1 LHVRGVSPNLASKG
15 EADSFLLLWGRALGT
30 RMSGFKPADA
40 ALEGFRITRENP
52 RAFGAW
58 IGASFFFSVLAIIVD
73 AVMPPGVRQG
83 LASLNADQTLT
94 PRQLVDTLVLAAPVL
109 IFALAVLSIT
119 SAAVY
124 RLIFRHD
131 DARFGYLRLGADELR
146 LMGLTV
152 ICFGLAIILVVAV
165 SLIGG
170 TALSIL
176 ALAAPDAANALR
188 WPTALLSLAI
198 VGAILVRLS
207 LAPVATF
214 AERRITVFE
223 SWGLTRGYFWPL
235 LGAYALALACI
246 VVIGILILIVFT
258 LVAGAVLV
266 ATGGQLSDV
275 GLMLKPQDS
284 SLKSYLSVGIIA
296 YMIVSSI
303 FSALWNA
310 VIAAPGAVAY
320 AQLHGA
326 PPSRPLAAQP
336 EAG

>member
-1 LHVRGVSPNLASKG
+1 
-15 EADSFLLLWGRALGT
+15 
-30 RMSGFKPADA
+30 MSGFSASEA

-58 IGASFFFSVLAIIVD
+58 VGASFFFSVLAIIVD

-94 PRQLVDTLVLAAPVL
+94 PHQLVDTLVLAAPVL

-152 ICFGLAIILVVAV
+152 ICFGLAIVLVVAV
-165 SLIGG
+165 SLIVGIV
-170 TALSIL
+170 LSII
-176 ALAAPDAANALR
+176 AVAVPGVANALR
-188 WPTALLSLAI
+188 WPAALLSLAI
-198 VGAILVRLS
+198 VGAVMVRLS

>member
-1 LHVRGVSPNLASKG
+1 MSPNLASKG

>member
-1 LHVRGVSPNLASKG
+1 
-15 EADSFLLLWGRALGT
+15 
-30 RMSGFKPADA
+30 MSGFSATEA
-40 ALEGFRITRENP
+40 ALEGFRLTRENP
-52 RAFGAW
+52 KAFGAW
-58 IGASFFFSVLAIIVD
+58 VGASFFFSVLTIIVD
-73 AVMPPGVRQG
+73 AILPSGVRQG
-83 LASLNADQTLT
+83 LASLNAEQTLT
-94 PRQLVDTLVLAAPVL
+94 PAQLVDALVFAAPVL

-131 DARFGYLRLGADELR
+131 DGRFGYLRMGADELR

-152 ICFGLAIILVVAV
+152 LCFGIAIGLVVAV
-165 SLIGG
+165 SFVVGII
-170 TALSIL
+170 LSVIAVVAPQVATNL
-176 ALAAPDAANALR
+176 QWPAAIV
-188 WPTALLSLAI
+188 SLAI

-223 SWGLTRGYFWPL
+223 SWGLTRGHFWPL
-235 LGAYALALACI
+235 LGAYSLALACI
-246 VVIGILILIVFT
+246 VVIGILLLIVFT
-258 LVAGAVLV
+258 LVAGAVLM
-266 ATGGQLSDV
+266 ASGGQLSDV
-275 GLMLKPQDS
+275 GTMLRPQNG

-310 VIAAPGAVAY
+310 VVAAPGAVAY
-320 AQLHGA
+320 QQLHGT
-326 PPSRPLAAQP
+326 PPQRPLTAQT

>member
-1 LHVRGVSPNLASKG
+1 
-15 EADSFLLLWGRALGT
+15 
-30 RMSGFKPADA
+30 MSGFSATEA
-40 ALEGFRITRENP
+40 ALEGFRLTRENP
-52 RAFGAW
+52 KAFGAW
-58 IGASFFFSVLAIIVD
+58 VGASFFFNVLAIIVD
-73 AVMPPGVRQG
+73 AFMPASVRQG
-83 LASLNADQTLT
+83 LASLNADQALT
-94 PRQLVDTLVLAAPVL
+94 PYQLLDTLVLAAPVL

-152 ICFGLAIILVVAV
+152 LCFGIAIVLVVAV
-165 SLIGG
+165 SLVVGIV
-170 TALSIL
+170 LSLIAAVLPDL
-176 ALAAPDAANALR
+176 ANTLR
-188 WPTALLSLAI
+188 WPAAIFSLAI
-198 VGAILVRLS
+198 VGAVLVRLS

-223 SWGLTRGYFWPL
+223 SWRLTRGCFWPL
-235 LGAYALALACI
+235 LGAYAMALACI

-258 LVAGAVLV
+258 LVAGAILV

-275 GLMLKPQDS
+275 GRILKPQDS
-284 SLKSYLSVGIIA
+284 SLTSYLSVGIIA
-296 YMIVSSI
+296 YMVVSSV

-310 VIAAPGAVAY
+310 VIAAPGAIAY
-320 AQLHGA
+320 QQLHGT
-326 PPSRPLAAQP
+326 PPPRPLTAQP

>member
-1 LHVRGVSPNLASKG
+1 
-15 EADSFLLLWGRALGT
+15 
-30 RMSGFKPADA
+30 MSGFQPAEW

-52 RAFGAW
+52 RAFAW
-58 IGASFFFSVLAIIVD
+58 WVGASFFFSVLAIIVD
-73 AVMPPGVRQG
+73 AIMPASVRQG
-83 LASLNADQTLT
+83 LATLNADQMLT
-94 PRQLVDTLVLAAPVL
+94 PHQLLDTLILAAPVL

-124 RLIFRHD
+124 RLIFRHE

-152 ICFGLAIILVVAV
+152 ICFAIAIALVVGVSMVVGIALAI
-165 SLIGG
+165 
-170 TALSIL
+170 LS
-176 ALAAPDAANALR
+176 LAAPAAGEALR
-188 WPTALLSLAI
+188 WPAAMLSLAI
-198 VGAILVRLS
+198 VGVIMVRLS

-246 VVIGILILIVFT
+246 VVIGILILMVFSLIAGAI
-258 LVAGAVLV
+258 LVAG
-266 ATGGQLSDV
+266 GGQLSDV
-275 GLMLKPQDS
+275 GAILKPQDS

-296 YMIVSSI
+296 YMIVSSV
-303 FSALWNA
+303 FTALWNA
-310 VIAAPGAVAY
+310 VIASPGAMAY
-320 AQLHGA
+320 AQLHGT
-326 PPSRPLAAQP
+326 PPSRPLTIQP

>member
-1 LHVRGVSPNLASKG
+1 MPGFSAS
-15 EADSFLLLWGRALGT
+15 E
-30 RMSGFKPADA
+30 A
-40 ALEGFRITRENP
+40 ALEGFRLTRENP
-52 RAFGAW
+52 KAFGAW
-58 IGASFFFSVLAIIVD
+58 VGASFFFSVLAIIVD
-73 AVMPPGVRQG
+73 AFMPPSVREG
-83 LASLNADQTLT
+83 LRSLNTDQTMT
-94 PRQLVDTLVLAAPVL
+94 PLQLADTLVLAAPVL

-152 ICFGLAIILVVAV
+152 ICFGISIVLVVVV
-165 SLIGG
+165 SLLIGIVLSLIAAVAPD
-170 TALSIL
+170 TAL
-176 ALAAPDAANALR
+176 ALR
-188 WPTALLSLAI
+188 WPAAILSLAI
-198 VGAILVRLS
+198 VGAVLVRLS

-223 SWGLTRGYFWPL
+223 SWGLTRGHFWPL

-258 LVAGAVLV
+258 LVAGAILV
-266 ATGGQLSDV
+266 AMGGQLSDV
-275 GLMLKPQDS
+275 GQMVRPQDS
-284 SLKSYLSVGIIA
+284 SLKSYLSVGLIA
-296 YMIVSSI
+296 YMLVSSV

-320 AQLHGA
+320 AQLHGV
-326 PPSRPLAAQP
+326 PPSRPLTAQP